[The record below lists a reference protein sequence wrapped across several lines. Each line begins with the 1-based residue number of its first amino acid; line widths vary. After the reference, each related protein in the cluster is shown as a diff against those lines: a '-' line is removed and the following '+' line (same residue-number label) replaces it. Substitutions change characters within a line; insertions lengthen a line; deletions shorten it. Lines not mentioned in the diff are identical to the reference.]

1 VRQSK
6 EIIVLLALLIG
17 AIGFV
22 LWYVIDRRREM
33 RQQADAP
40 ASERIVGPLRAPAY
54 VPSGDANDAKAA
66 DSSKGQSEDTPED
79 RATRD
84 MTSPP
89 APSTAP
95 RRP

>member
-40 ASERIVGPLRAPAY
+40 ASERIVGPLREPAY
-54 VPSGDANDAKAA
+54 VTSGDANDAKAA
-66 DSSKGQSEDTPED
+66 DSSKGQSED